1 MIVLCIV
8 LPGVAA
14 WWHGARW
21 EGRLGRGKERNV
33 VYDHAVYLSDFSYI
47 YIYNHGWEGKS
58 FVKIQVPPE
67 LLCGLSFF

>member
-8 LPGVAA
+8 LPGVVA

-47 YIYNHGWEGKS
+47 YLYIYIYFPSWLGGKIICKNS
-58 FVKIQVPPE
+58 SPA
-67 LLCGLSFF
+67 